1 MMYDY
6 SLNINLDNQLNKG
19 LVLML
24 LRYFISGKEMQQ
36 LQYNYFQRPT
46 PYSLPELSFIN
57 STHFFKDFSA
67 LKPAQT

>member
-1 MMYDY
+1 MYDY

-19 LVLML
+19 LVLMHSSH
-24 LRYFISGKEMQQ
+24 FISGRGMQP
-36 LQYNYFQRPT
+36 LQYNYFKRPT
-46 PYSLPELSFIN
+46 PYRLRGLSFIN